1 MGSGP
6 SGKRNGS
13 SQAAIVVGALLVFV
27 GACSLAG
34 ALVPSMT
41 FDRIVATLRRIWS
54 IVWPCALL
62 VAGAYILWAVKTGK
76 LSNVS
81 RPCARGQFRRS
92 RADKRIFGVC
102 GGIAY
107 YFGIDAT
114 MVRIVAVILLVAF
127 PLMVVASYVAIA
139 LIIPQS

>member
-1 MGSGP
+1 MASGP
-6 SGKRNGS
+6 SGKHGGS
-13 SQAAIVVGALLVFV
+13 SQAAIVIGILLVFI
-27 GACSLAG
+27 GAWSLFG

-41 FDRIVATLRRIWS
+41 IDRIVFELRRIWS
-54 IVWPCALL
+54 FVWPCALL

-76 LSNVS
+76 LSNVAHPVS
-81 RPCARGQFRRS
+81 RGQFRRS

-102 GGIAY
+102 GGVAY

-127 PLMVVASYVAIA
+127 PLMASISYLAIA
-139 LIIPQS
+139 VIVPQS